1 MEIPESFFLIEYLPL
16 FVLSTFTACIL
27 IFITVAMIF
36 ALFGFYKSNI
46 ASYCNKIIAMGQ
58 QIEDMQQH
66 LAYANREETK
76 ARADAKRSA
85 EARDKL
91 LTSLSHEIRTP
102 MNGIL
107 GMAILLEET
116 TLNPEQKD
124 YIDTIISSGKILLN
138 KVDEVMA
145 IDMLDQ
151 SKIDRSITSAQQKN
165 TDLRNC
171 VEEVMETFAVKAA
184 EKEVELLY
192 QIDED
197 VPPQVL
203 TDNKRLHQILT
214 NLVEHVMDDKQQQIF
229 IGLYIIKHDSLNAPA
244 LGFTVGNKPMG
255 NAAEVATLLAAGNIL
270 QDSTPEEEQAGKGLG
285 LAISKKLVEEMSGE
299 IRAVDKPNTGFI
311 FSIPLNAVALL
322 AGNTTGYNLKD
333 FEGKQVLIVNN
344 NVTAAVILKNQLQ
357 QWKLLPVIATNG
369 NQAMQLIAE
378 QSFSL
383 VITEMNLPEMNGIQ
397 LAVNMKEA
405 FPQLPLMLLN
415 PLNDNRYKEQENI
428 AREITVLNKPVKQHT
443 LFDNILSNL
452 RHIKKAGETQEMSV
466 KKLSAE
472 FAKQH
477 PMRIMIAEDNPVNQK
492 WAIKI
497 LGKLGYQADIANN
510 GHEALDMVGK
520 AAYDLILMDVQM
532 PEMDGLEATKM
543 IRVCLSKQPT
553 IIAMTANVMH
563 GDRMA
568 CMQAGM
574 DDYISKPV
582 QLGELV
588 NMLEKWALVISD
600 KKLA

>member
-27 IFITVAMIF
+27 IFIIVAMIF

-66 LAYANREETK
+66 LAYASREETK

-116 TLNPEQKD
+116 PLNPEQRD

-151 SKIDRSITSAQQKN
+151 SKIDRTITSAQQKN

-229 IGLYIIKHDSLNAPA
+229 IGLHIIKHDSMNAPV

-255 NAAEVATLLAAGNIL
+255 NAAEVATLLAAGNLL

-285 LAISKKLVEEMSGE
+285 LAISKKLVEEMSGQIKATNE
-299 IRAVDKPNTGFI
+299 ANGSFI

-322 AGNTTGYNLKD
+322 AGSNTGYNLKD
-333 FEGKQVLIVNN
+333 FEGKQVLIVNS
-344 NVTAAVILKNQLQ
+344 NVTAAAILKTQLQ

-369 NQAMQLIAE
+369 NEALQQAAE

-383 VITEMNLPEMNGIQ
+383 IITEMNLPEMNGVQ
-397 LAVNMKEA
+397 LAVNIKEA
-405 FPQLPLMLLN
+405 FPQLPLILLN
-415 PLNDNRYKEQENI
+415 PLNDNRYKEQEDI

-452 RHIKKAGETQEMSV
+452 RHIKKAGETQGMSV
-466 KKLSAE
+466 KKLSVE

>member
-27 IFITVAMIF
+27 IFLIVAMIF

-151 SKIDRSITSAQQKN
+151 SKIDRTITSAQQKN

-171 VEEVMETFAVKAA
+171 VEEVMETFAVKAT

-192 QIDED
+192 QIDEG

-229 IGLYIIKHDSLNAPA
+229 IGLHIIKHDSMNAPV

-255 NAAEVATLLAAGNIL
+255 NAAEVATLLATGNIL

-299 IRAVDKPNTGFI
+299 IRAVGKPNTGFI

-322 AGNTTGYNLKD
+322 AGSTTGYNLKD
-333 FEGKQVLIVNN
+333 FEGKQILVVNN
-344 NVTAAVILKNQLQ
+344 NLTAAAILKNQLQ

-369 NQAMQLIAE
+369 NEAMQLITE

-405 FPQLPLMLLN
+405 FPQLPLILLN
-415 PLNDNRYKEQENI
+415 PLNDNRYKEQEDI

-466 KKLSAE
+466 KKLSVE